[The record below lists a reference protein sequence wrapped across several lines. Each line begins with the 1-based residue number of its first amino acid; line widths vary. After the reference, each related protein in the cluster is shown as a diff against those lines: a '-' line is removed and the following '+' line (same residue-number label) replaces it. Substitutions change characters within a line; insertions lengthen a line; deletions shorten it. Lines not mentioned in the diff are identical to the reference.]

1 MIDESEIYIQ
11 ELSYAIVNIYKLA
24 IEDMGYDMGPTCN
37 EIEYR
42 NYLYDNPIHLAGTTE
57 FDLENIP
64 IELSPEDL
72 EFIKKLNI
80 QDGGEGL
87 DHTGKFSDKETFIKT
102 LFNGFISKG
111 VNSVVATC
119 MTAQAALE
127 SNWGKSYYAHFSN
140 YGGINYHKGADYKI
154 PGKSAHGHIKAG
166 YYNLGRYIE
175 EKLGIMQRLYPGAT
189 SAATPT
195 EYFNIIQGGNPNH
208 YYYGGET
215 PQQRASY
222 GKSVMSV
229 IGSIK
234 KYLT

>member
-1 MIDESEIYIQ
+1 MVDESEIYIQ
-11 ELSYAIVNIYKLA
+11 ELSFAIINLYKLS
-24 IEDMGYDMGPTCN
+24 IEDMGYDMGDTN
-37 EIEYR
+37 NKIEYR
-42 NYLYDNPIHLAGTTE
+42 NYLYDNPIHLIGNGE
-57 FDLENIP
+57 LDLENFSV
-64 IELSPEDL
+64 ELSPEDL

-87 DHTGKFSDKETFIKT
+87 NHTGKFSSKDVFTKT
-102 LFNGFISKG
+102 IFNGFISKG
-111 VNSVVATC
+111 VNNVVAIC

-127 SNWGKSYYAHFSN
+127 SNWGQSHYAHFSN
-140 YGGINYHKGADYKI
+140 YGGINYHQGADYKI

-166 YYNLGRYIE
+166 YNNLGRYIE
-175 EKLGIMQRLYPGAT
+175 EKLGIMKRLYPGAI
-189 SAATPT
+189 SATTPE
-195 EYFNIIQGGNPNH
+195 EYFRIIQGGNPNG

-215 PQQRASY
+215 PEQRASY